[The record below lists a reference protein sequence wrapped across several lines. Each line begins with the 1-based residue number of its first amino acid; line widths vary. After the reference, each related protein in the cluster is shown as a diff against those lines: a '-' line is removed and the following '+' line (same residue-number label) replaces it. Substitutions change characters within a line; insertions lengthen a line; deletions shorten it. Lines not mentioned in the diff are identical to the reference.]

1 MAGYS
6 TKAHAKVNIFLK
18 ITGNALHPNG
28 KTYHTLLSR
37 FVQVEELYDTIRF
50 EPCEVDRFTIEGCD
64 GIALEQNSI
73 YRAYKALNLH
83 TGDLELLDFFYRHKV
98 VVEKRIPQGA
108 GLGGGSSDAAAFL
121 RLAKEACN
129 LLIDTDALA
138 SIGATIGADVPFFV
152 YNYPSANVSGF
163 GEIVTPFDE
172 TPPRLRIETPPIH
185 CDTAAV
191 YQAYD
196 TIAKKMRQSMID
208 YNKWVTIDSKQILYN
223 AESPE
228 VLNDLFAPALSV
240 YPKLS
245 SFSKEHHGWFLSG
258 SGSTLF
264 ALA

>member
-1 MAGYS
+1 MASYS

-18 ITGNALHPNG
+18 ITGSAEHPSG

-73 YRAYKALNLH
+73 YKAYKALNLH
-83 TGDLELLDFFYRHKV
+83 TGDLELLDFFYHHKV

-121 RLAKEACN
+121 RLAKEACH
-129 LLIDTDALA
+129 LLIDTETLA
-138 SIGATIGADVPFFV
+138 SIGATIGADIPFFI

-172 TPPRLRIETPPIH
+172 TPPALRIETPPIH
-185 CDTAAV
+185 CNTAAV

-196 TIAKKMRQSMID
+196 TMAKKMQQRAID
-208 YNKWVTIDSKQILYN
+208 YNKWTTINSKQLLQH
-223 AESPE
+223 AENPE
-228 VLNDLFAPALSV
+228 ALNDLFAPALSV
-240 YPKLS
+240 CPKLN
-245 SFSKEHHGWFLSG
+245 SFSKERQGWFLSG

-264 ALA
+264 TLA